1 MWPVAR
7 NVFKLHVGIIGA
19 PWNRT
24 STQCRLKSAKF
35 PLNKGTCLLSTNNLT
50 SHCLTNTNSMLVY
63 ADHSHS
69 TWVLFLLYMWNV
81 QGKEMDWRKKDKTNW
96 AGKRGKCGKGWSFV
110 KERTVT
116 HTKCLSQN
124 WCLSSFLTVSSSCYV
139 INEINASWNQH
150 LVFFRHA
157 SIVEKCLVLT
167 NYTLSTNSK
176 HTSLKYQLSLLMEAK
191 QAQNG

>member
-1 MWPVAR
+1 MQIAVTVPGYYSCYTCERYKVKKWTEVKRIRATR
-7 NVFKLHVGIIGA
+7 AGI
-19 PWNRT
+19 
-24 STQCRLKSAKF
+24 
-35 PLNKGTCLLSTNNLT
+35 
-50 SHCLTNTNSMLVY
+50 
-63 ADHSHS
+63 
-69 TWVLFLLYMWNV
+69 
-81 QGKEMDWRKKDKTNW
+81 
-96 AGKRGKCGKGWSFV
+96 RGKCGKGWSFV